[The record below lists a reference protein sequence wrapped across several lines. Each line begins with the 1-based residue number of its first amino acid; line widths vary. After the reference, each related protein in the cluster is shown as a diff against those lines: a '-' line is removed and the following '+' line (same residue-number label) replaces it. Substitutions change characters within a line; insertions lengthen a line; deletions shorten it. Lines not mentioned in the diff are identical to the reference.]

1 MYQPNF
7 CAECGQRI
15 ERARWHWWTSRKFC
29 SACAR
34 RLRRQR
40 WTLPVAGCAALAV
53 AGFTAGRAGRP
64 AAPPLTLERAALVP
78 APRNETAN
86 GANRSP
92 VNHAAPRDEANDM
105 VAERPIEPNEVVSMC
120 GARTKKGTPCQRRV
134 RGTGRCFQ
142 HLGKP
147 AMLPA
152 SKLIVQGGT
161 T

>member
-40 WTLPVAGCAALAV
+40 WTLPVAGCAALTV

-64 AAPPLTLERAALVP
+64 AAPPLTLERAALVLP
-78 APRNETAN
+78 DPPLFAPKELGTIMQ
-86 GANRSP
+86 GTTIT
-92 VNHAAPRDEANDM
+92 RDATM
-105 VAERPIEPNEVVSMC
+105 
-120 GARTKKGTPCQRRV
+120 
-134 RGTGRCFQ
+134 
-142 HLGKP
+142 
-147 AMLPA
+147 PA
-152 SKLIVQGGT
+152 SKPCR
-161 T
+161 